1 MRQQTHQKGKLLL
14 ENLARKRSKIM
25 FLTSLG
31 ALVFVIMVLFSAT
44 LTTFSPFS
52 ILLVMLV
59 FVMIAGQLLVGYQ
72 YSFTYPLYFLSC
84 SLSVAVALF
93 FWTAIRGIS
102 VFYLLIIP
110 YLAIVII
117 VHLMIRERQVMF
129 DNSSTF
135 SIILFA
141 LMFVLSS
148 GSLSQSAIDTFFGA
162 SIVLFSLVAIP
173 LLNTAYR
180 TAILN
185 RELKIRN
192 IDDYIENSRKKL
204 LAKFS
209 AKSEDVEMLL
219 YYTEHALNSFIEGY
233 FEESFMEAYK
243 IVFDDQREAFKEI
256 YILPKTSEGAKF
268 SEIRA
273 KLAHAKGRKSNLKEV
288 KENKKKLY
296 KNTLHL
302 IKILKL
308 EFIDKAIDSKLESPE
323 TLVNNI
329 QVKASNKKMKK

>member
-1 MRQQTHQKGKLLL
+1 MRQQVLQKGKMLL

-25 FLTSLG
+25 FLASLG
-31 ALVFVIMVLFSAT
+31 TLIFVIIYLFSVIQST
-44 LTTFSPFS
+44 VSPFS
-52 ILLVMLV
+52 ILLIMLV
-59 FVMIAGQLLVGYQ
+59 FVIIAGQLLVGYQ

-84 SLSVAVALF
+84 TLSVAVPLF
-93 FWTAIRGIS
+93 FWTAIRGLG

-110 YLAIVII
+110 YLAMVVA
-117 VHLMIRERQVMF
+117 VHLKTRERQVMF
-129 DNSSTF
+129 YSSSTF
-135 SIILFA
+135 SIVLFA

-162 SIVLFSLVAIP
+162 AIVLFSLVSIP

-192 IDDYIENSRKKL
+192 IDDYLEDSRKKL
-204 LAKFS
+204 LNKFTS
-209 AKSEDVEMLL
+209 KAEDVEMLL
-219 YYTEHALNSFIEGY
+219 YYADHALNSFIEGD
-233 FEESFMEAYK
+233 FETSFIEAYK
-243 IVFDDQREAFKEI
+243 IVFDNQGEAFKEI
-256 YILPKTSEGAKF
+256 YVLPKPNEGSKF
-268 SEIRA
+268 SEVRA
-273 KLAHAKGRKSNLKEV
+273 KLAHAKGRNSNLKKV

-308 EFIDKAIDSKLESPE
+308 EFIDRAVNDKTEKPE
-323 TLVNNI
+323 TLVNSI
-329 QVKASNKKMKK
+329 QVSVQK